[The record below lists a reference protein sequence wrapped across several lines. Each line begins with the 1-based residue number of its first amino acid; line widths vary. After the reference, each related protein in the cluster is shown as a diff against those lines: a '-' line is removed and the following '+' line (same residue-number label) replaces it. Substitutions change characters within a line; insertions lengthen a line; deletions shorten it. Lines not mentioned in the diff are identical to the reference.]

1 MLPAWT
7 RTPFLAPPSID
18 QFKKARSA
26 SSLPHLRALRGFACH
41 IPDSGLTQR
50 GEGSEVLRDLWS
62 VSPSPTDK
70 LALPSVSGL
79 RFHGRSPLPQPDAT
93 RVYLATPK
101 VITSNLKNLDSGL
114 GEYPAGSATPAGYLA
129 MPFAGNRNYAS
140 AD

>member
-18 QFKKARSA
+18 QLKKSRSA

-41 IPDSGLTQR
+41 IPYPGLTRR
-50 GEGSEVLRDLWS
+50 GEGIEVLGDLWS

-70 LALPSVSGL
+70 LALHSVSGL
-79 RFHGRSPLPQPDAT
+79 RFHGRPLPQPDAT
-93 RVYLATPK
+93 RVNLATPK
-101 VITSNLKNLDSGL
+101 VITSNLKNLDSVL
-114 GEYPAGSATPAGYLA
+114 GEYPAGSATTAGHLA
-129 MPFAGNRNYAS
+129 MPFAGKRNYAS